1 MYETS
6 RSTYRFFSHA
16 GTPFARKL
24 SEVLPLACFLLL
36 WACAFSAAA
45 APKKHGKKGKQPQTE
60 APSRYKQL
68 TGSDSVSVKALMRVH
83 QKGDTLYLEM
93 PTRLLGR
100 EFLVTNKMQQ
110 VPQELNEAGVNKGIA
125 YENQSVVF
133 TWDKKDKRV
142 MVRQKRVTPDYPEGS
157 QIGLSVRDNYI
168 DPLIAALKI
177 ETVAPDSST
186 VLFKVNE
193 LFNGRKRCL
202 NDVFNQINI
211 GTSAEAELSRI
222 LWLRAFEQSVVAQSE
237 LTTVV
242 HEGNSKVNIT
252 VVVSSALTLL
262 PERPMQRREETA
274 RVGYFTTG
282 RTTYDDRQQKVKKQH
297 YITRW
302 RLEPKDT
309 AAYLRGELTEP
320 VKPIVFYIDQAVPT
334 HLRPYIKQG
343 IEDWNTA
350 FERAGFKNA
359 IQALDFTDS
368 LSREGDDMKYSVLT
382 YDASEKS
389 NAMGPSVVDPRT
401 GEILEADIIWWHNVV
416 SLIREW
422 LMVQT
427 SAVDPRARSLQM
439 PDDLIGDAMR
449 FVGCHEV
456 GHSLGLRHNMMASAA
471 YPTDS
476 LRSASFVARMGGTS
490 ASIMDYARFNYVAQP
505 GDNVPIMSPH
515 IGPYDLMA
523 IEWGYRWFPEGTD
536 EQAQLQALLDRHTG
550 PLYRYSETQ
559 PRRTAVD
566 PRAMSEDLGDDAM
579 KSARYGIANL
589 KRIVPHIID
598 WTRTGEAGQ
607 GLDEASDFY
616 SAIIYQWSL
625 YLYHVMANVG
635 GIYMDWPT
643 ADSAEVPYRF
653 VEKQRQREAIQFLL
667 DEVLCYPKW
676 LFDNSI
682 SQRVYPQRNTPVGVG
697 EQQPQFLLKNQQSY
711 ILWDLLTNERILRM
725 YENERQN
732 GTDAFTAVD
741 MMDMLHRHIF
751 AKTLSGGQPDVM
763 ERSLQKLFVD
773 GLITAAAE
781 NEGLKINKSL
791 TNEAQRLSVHP
802 ATDDTPCDL
811 SSGPRHLDIT
821 SSQVTRTS
829 DAISLKRG
837 ELLRIRKL
845 LTPRIG
851 QGTTAVQM
859 HYEDIVMRINAALGL
874 K

>member
-1 MYETS
+1 MHTTS
-6 RSTYRFFSHA
+6 FLISRPSKRQTSFL
-16 GTPFARKL
+16 T
-24 SEVLPLACFLLL
+24 VLLLL
-36 WACAFSAAA
+36 WFCTATAVA
-45 APKKHGKKGKQPQTE
+45 APKKKSKKDQQPKTE
-60 APSRYKQL
+60 APSKYKQL
-68 TGSDSVSVKALMRVH
+68 TGSDSVAVTKLMRVH
-83 QKGDTLYLEM
+83 QKGDTLFLEL

-100 EFLVTNKMQQ
+100 EFLVTNKLQQ
-110 VPQELNEAGVNKGIA
+110 VPRELNEAGVNKGIT
-125 YENQSVVF
+125 YENQSIVF

-142 MVRQKRVTPDYPEGS
+142 MVRQKRVTPDYPDGS
-157 QIGLSVRDNYI
+157 LIGRSVQDNYI

-177 ETVAPDSST
+177 EAVAPDSST

-202 NDVFNQINI
+202 NDVFHQINI
-211 GTSAEAELSRI
+211 GTSADADLSRI
-222 LWLRAFEQSVVAQSE
+222 LWIRAFDQSVVAQSE

-242 HEGNSKVNIT
+242 HEGNNTVNIT

-262 PERPMQRREETA
+262 SEQPMRHREETS
-274 RVGYFTTG
+274 RIGYFTTE
-282 RTTYDDRQQKVKKQH
+282 RTTYDDRQQQVKTRH

-320 VKPIVFYIDQAVPT
+320 VKPIVFYIDQAVPA

-343 IEDWNTA
+343 IEDWNVA
-350 FERAGFKNA
+350 FEQAGFKNA
-359 IQALDFTDS
+359 VQALDFTDS
-368 LSREGDDMKYSVLT
+368 LAREGDDMKYSVLT

-389 NAMGPSVVDPRT
+389 NAMGPSVVDPRS

-439 PDDLIGDAMR
+439 PDELIGDAVR

-476 LRSASFVARMGGTS
+476 LRSASFIARMGGTS

-505 GDNVPIMSPH
+505 GDNVPVMSPH
-515 IGPYDLMA
+515 IGPYDLLA
-523 IEWGYRWFPEGTD
+523 IEWGYRWYPEGSD
-536 EQAQLQALLDRHTG
+536 EKAQLQALLDRHKG
-550 PLYRYSETQ
+550 SLYRYSETQ
-559 PRRTAVD
+559 PRRSAID
-566 PRAMSEDLGDDAM
+566 PRALSEDLGDNAM
-579 KSARYGIANL
+579 ASARYGIANL

-598 WTRTGEAGQ
+598 WTRTGEPGQ
-607 GLDEASDFY
+607 SLDEASNFY

-635 GIYMDWPT
+635 GVYMDWPT
-643 ADSAEVPYRF
+643 VTTTTSPYRF
-653 VEKQRQREAIQFLL
+653 VEKQRQREALQFLL
-667 DEVLCYPKW
+667 DEVLCYPRW

-682 SQRVYPQRNTPVGVG
+682 SQRVYPQRNTPYGVG

-711 ILWDLLTNERILRM
+711 ILWDLLNNERILRM
-725 YENERQN
+725 YENEQQN
-732 GTDAFTAVD
+732 GTAAFTAVD
-741 MMDMLHRHIF
+741 MMDMLHKHIF
-751 AKTLSGGQPDVM
+751 AKTISGGQPDVM

-781 NEGLKINKSL
+781 SEGLKINKSL
-791 TNEAQRLSVHP
+791 TSDAL
-802 ATDDTPCDL
+802 PCDL
-811 SSGPRHLDIT
+811 SSRPRSLDMT

-837 ELLRIRKL
+837 EMLRIRKL
-845 LTPRIG
+845 LAPRIG

-859 HYEDIVMRINAALGL
+859 HYEDIIMRINAALGL